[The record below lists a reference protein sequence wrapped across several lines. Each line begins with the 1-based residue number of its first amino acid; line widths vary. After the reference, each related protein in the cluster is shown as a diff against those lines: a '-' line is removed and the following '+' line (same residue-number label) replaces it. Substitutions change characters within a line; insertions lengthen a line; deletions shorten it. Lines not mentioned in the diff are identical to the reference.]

1 MHKYAFYDVRDR
13 RLGDF
18 KRQMNFHIDLANIV
32 CVSIY
37 IYIYMHV
44 CMYTHTVKYY
54 SAIKNVIFGNMDWL
68 DLKGII
74 LSEINQRKIN
84 TVLSHFYADHKK

>member
-1 MHKYAFYDVRDR
+1 
-13 RLGDF
+13 
-18 KRQMNFHIDLANIV
+18 
-32 CVSIY
+32 
-37 IYIYMHV
+37 
-44 CMYTHTVKYY
+44 MYTHTVKYY

-84 TVLSHFYADHKK
+84 TVLSHLYVDHKK

>member
-1 MHKYAFYDVRDR
+1 M
-13 RLGDF
+13 
-18 KRQMNFHIDLANIV
+18 
-32 CVSIY
+32 Y
-37 IYIYMHV
+37 IFV

-84 TVLSHFYADHKK
+84 TVLSHLYVDHKK